1 MQAILSAF
9 FLLKKFLR
17 NNRYPKVGFNSSQ
30 KKVKMNKRI
39 FVEKKG
45 IFDVESPKIFNE
57 IKNIVPHIKDVKVY
71 NIYDVF
77 GVNETDFSKVIN
89 NTFVDPVTDILHEN
103 NPAENLHFATEFLP
117 GQYDQR
123 ADSAQQCITL
133 LTQNEDGKVRSG
145 KLIELFGVSDSDLNL
160 IKNHLINKVESQEK
174 NLSVLNIPAEE
185 IPTPVIVHEGFIDF
199 DSEKLKDF
207 HQNHGFSFDLDDL
220 AFIQH
225 YFKSE
230 NRNPTETEL
239 KVLDTYWS
247 DHCRHTT
254 FETELTD
261 IQFND
266 AFQSTLQ
273 TIFNDYLEKRKF
285 LGRELKPISLMDLA
299 TVCARYFH
307 KTGKLENLVVSDE
320 INACTIEIEAEF
332 DGKKEP
338 WYLLFKNET
347 HNHPTEIEPFGGAS
361 TCLGGAIRDP
371 LSGRAFVYQ
380 AMRLSGAAD
389 VLEPISETLAGKLP
403 QRTISKQA
411 ANGYSSYGNQ
421 IGLATTLVNE
431 IYHDGYKAKR
441 MEVGFVVGAVKK
453 DWVKREQP
461 ETGDLVI
468 LLGGATGR
476 DGVGGA
482 TGSSKEQ
489 DETSIHTLSTEVQ
502 KGNAVEERKIQRL
515 FRNPDVTTLIKK
527 SNDFGAGGVSVAIGE
542 IADSL
547 EINLDILPLKYEG
560 LNGTELA
567 ISESQERMA
576 VVIEAQ
582 DKEKF
587 IKYCENENIKA
598 VEVAKVTDS
607 GRMQM
612 FWLGNKIVDL
622 SREFLDTN
630 GCAKTQHAEV
640 SHLQPIENETINF
653 SEDNFLKIL
662 SSKNVASQKG
672 LTEMFDASVGGT
684 SVAMPF
690 GGKYQLTEME
700 GSVQTLPILDAKN
713 IETVSLASWGF
724 DAEISS
730 QNTLIGA
737 ANAVVESVAK
747 IVAMGGNYKN
757 IRLSFQEY
765 FEKLGTQP
773 EKWGKPLS
781 ALLGA
786 YDAQMNFELA
796 AIGGKDSMSGSFQ
809 DIHVPPT
816 LISFACAN
824 GEKKNIIS
832 PEFKKAG
839 NKLYF
844 FEHQPQ
850 ENGLPNYE
858 NLKEIFDFI
867 HENIKS
873 GKIVSVKTI
882 KDGGVAVA
890 LAKMSFGNQLG
901 AEINLNK
908 NLLLKKNIG
917 SLIIE
922 STQELENNLLQVIGE
937 VSNSNI
943 LKMSTFEF
951 KIKNLLEVWLG
962 TFEGLFPT
970 QEKSKLELEIDEKF
984 NSVHPRT
991 IHNNKHQIAQP
1002 KVFAPIFPG
1011 TNCEY
1016 ETQNA
1021 FKKEGAEVKSLPLIN
1036 LNNQLLNESLDAW
1049 ISEIEQ
1055 SQILVFSGG
1064 FSAGDEPDG
1073 SAKFIVNVLKNERM
1087 KAAVHQFLERDGM
1100 ILGICN
1106 GFQALIKSGLLPYGE
1121 IRDLDAD
1128 SPTLAHNAIGR
1139 HISQMVNVRVAND
1152 DSPWLKGMK
1161 DLTYTIPISHGEG
1174 RLMASEKV
1182 ILELYENGQIATQ
1195 YVDFD
1200 NKIAHGMPFNPN
1212 NSLFGIEGITSK
1224 SGKIFGRMG
1233 HPERFSEGLFKNIPT
1248 ANYHNI
1254 FKNGV
1259 EYFK

>member
-1 MQAILSAF
+1 MSE
-9 FLLKKFLR
+9 
-17 NNRYPKVGFNSSQ
+17 
-30 KKVKMNKRI
+30 KRI

-45 IFDVESPKIFNE
+45 IFDVESPKVYNE
-57 IKNIVPHIKDVKVY
+57 LKEIVPEIQNVKIY
-71 NIYDVF
+71 NIYDIF
-77 GVNETDFSKVIN
+77 GVDELDLSRIIF
-89 NTFVDPVTDILHEN
+89 NTFVDRVTDIVHSE
-103 NPAENLHFATEFLP
+103 NPAKKFYFATEFLP

-123 ADSAQQCITL
+123 ADSAEQCIAL
-133 LTQNEDGKVRSG
+133 LTGNENSKVRSG
-145 KLIELFGVSDSDLNL
+145 KLIELFGITENDLEK

-174 NLSVLNIPAEE
+174 DLTKLEIPAEA
-185 IPTPVIVHEGFIDF
+185 IPDKVIVHKGF
-199 DSEKLKDF
+199 KDF
-207 HQNHGFSFDLDDL
+207 GKTELEEFYKNNGFAFGLDDL
-220 AFIQH
+220 AFIQN

-230 NRNPTETEL
+230 ERDPTETEL

-261 IQFND
+261 IKFEGD
-266 AFQSTLQ
+266 FKHTLHA
-273 TIFNDYLEKRKF
+273 IFNDYLEKRKF
-285 LGRELKPISLMDLA
+285 LGRESKPISLMDLA
-299 TVCARYFH
+299 TVCSRYFH

-380 AMRLSGAAD
+380 AMRLSGAAN
-389 VLEPISETLAGKLP
+389 VLEPISKTFPGKLP
-403 QRTISKQA
+403 QRTITKQA

-453 DWVKREQP
+453 DWVRREKP
-461 ETGDLVI
+461 ANGDLVI

-515 FRNPDVTTLIKK
+515 FRNPEVTTLIKK

-576 VVIEAQ
+576 VVIEAK

-587 IKYCENENIKA
+587 ISFCENENIKA

-612 FWLGNKIVDL
+612 FWQGNKIVDL

-630 GCAKTQHAEV
+630 GCAKKQDATI
-640 SHLQPIENETINF
+640 SHLQTIENQDICFNE
-653 SEDNFLKIL
+653 ERFLKAL
-662 SSKNVASQKG
+662 SEKNVASKKG
-672 LTEMFDASVGGT
+672 LTEMFDASVGAT
-684 SVAMPF
+684 TVAMPF

-700 GSVQTLPILDAKN
+700 GSAQTLPVLNAEN

-724 DAEISS
+724 DADLSS
-730 QNTLIGA
+730 QNSMIGA

-765 FEKLGTQP
+765 FEKLGTNP
-773 EKWGKPLS
+773 EKWGKPLAS
-781 ALLGA
+781 LLGA

-796 AIGGKDSMSGSFQ
+796 AIGGKDSMSGTYQ
-809 DIHVPPT
+809 DLNVPPT

-824 GEKKNIIS
+824 GEKKNVVS

-839 NKLYF
+839 NRLYWYK
-844 FEHQPQ
+844 HVPQ
-850 ENGLPNYE
+850 KNGLPNYAE
-858 NLKEIFDFI
+858 LKSIFDFV

-882 KDGGVAVA
+882 KEGGAAVA
-890 LAKMSFGNQLG
+890 LAKMSFGNHLG
-901 AEINLNK
+901 AEISLEE
-908 NLLLKKNIG
+908 NLLLNKGIG
-917 SLIIE
+917 SLIVE
-922 STQELENNLLQVIGE
+922 TVENLDFELLQPIGEVKGSKQLKINSLVFDIQNLLQVW
-937 VSNSNI
+937 
-943 LKMSTFEF
+943 T
-951 KIKNLLEVWLG
+951 G
-962 TFEGLFPT
+962 TFEELFRT
-970 QEKSKLELEIDEKF
+970 KESDRIIVEIDEES
-984 NSVHPRT
+984 NSITPRK
-991 IHNNKHQIAQP
+991 IEIIKHGIAKP
-1002 KVFAPIFPG
+1002 KVFAPVFPG

-1021 FKKEGAEVKSLPLIN
+1021 FRKEGADVSSLPLIN
-1036 LNNQLLNESLDAW
+1036 LNHQLLNESLDAW
-1049 ISEIEQ
+1049 ISEINR

-1073 SAKFIVNVLKNERM
+1073 SAKFIVNVLKNEKM
-1087 KAAVHQFLERDGM
+1087 KDAVHRFLERDGL

-1106 GFQALIKSGLLPYGE
+1106 GFQALVKSGLLPYGE
-1121 IRDLDAD
+1121 IRDSNEN

-1139 HISQMVNVRVAND
+1139 HISQMVDVKVVND
-1152 DSPWLKGMK
+1152 DSPWLNGTK
-1161 DLTYTIPISHGEG
+1161 DRVFTIPISHGEG
-1174 RLMASEKV
+1174 RFMASEEV
-1182 ILELYENGQIATQ
+1182 IRELYENGQIATQ
-1195 YVDFD
+1195 YIDFEG
-1200 NKIAHGMPFNPN
+1200 KVAHGMPFNPN

-1224 SGKIFGRMG
+1224 SGKIYGRMG
-1233 HPERFSEGLFKNIPT
+1233 HTERFAAGLLKNIPN

-1259 EYFK
+1259 EYFR

>member
-1 MQAILSAF
+1 
-9 FLLKKFLR
+9 
-17 NNRYPKVGFNSSQ
+17 
-30 KKVKMNKRI
+30 MNKRI

-45 IFDVESPKIFNE
+45 IFDVESPKIFSE
-57 IKNIVPHIKDVKVY
+57 IKTIVPQIKDVKIY
-71 NIYDVF
+71 NIYDIF
-77 GVNETDFSKVIN
+77 GVEENDFSKIIN
-89 NTFVDPVTDILHEN
+89 NTFVDPVTDILHEQ
-103 NPAENLHFATEFLP
+103 NPAKNMYFATEFLA

-133 LTQNEDGKVRSG
+133 LTQNENGKVRSG
-145 KLIELFGVSDSDLNL
+145 KLIELFGVNESDLKL

-174 NLSVLNIPAEE
+174 NLEILEIPAEDAPDE
-185 IPTPVIVHEGFIDF
+185 IVIHEGFNAF
-199 DSEKLKDF
+199 NSEELEEF
-207 HQNHGFSFDLDDL
+207 YNNHGFALDLDDL
-220 AFIQH
+220 AFIQN

-266 AFQSTLQ
+266 SFKSTLQ
-273 TIFNDYLEKRKF
+273 TIFNDYIEKRKF

-380 AMRLSGAAD
+380 AMRLSGAAN
-389 VLEPISETLAGKLP
+389 VLEPISETLPGKLP
-403 QRTISKQA
+403 QRTITKQA

-461 ETGDLVI
+461 KSGDLVI

-482 TGSSKEQ
+482 SGSSKVQ

-515 FRNPDVTTLIKK
+515 FRNPQVTTLIKK

-560 LNGTELA
+560 LNGTELG

-576 VVIEAQ
+576 VVIEAK
-582 DKEKF
+582 DKGKF
-587 IKYCENENIKA
+587 INFCEKENIKA

-612 FWLGNKIVDL
+612 FWQGNKIVDL

-630 GCAKTQHAEV
+630 GCAKTQHASV
-640 SHLQPIENETINF
+640 SNLQPIDNRNLNFNEENF
-653 SEDNFLKIL
+653 YKIL

-672 LTEMFDASVGGT
+672 LAEMFDASVGGT
-684 SVAMPF
+684 SVTMPF

-700 GSVQTLPILDAKN
+700 GSAQTLPILNATN

-724 DAEISS
+724 DADISS
-730 QNTLIGA
+730 QNSLIGA
-737 ANAVVESVAK
+737 TSAVVESVAK

-765 FEKLGTQP
+765 FEKLGNQP
-773 EKWGKPLS
+773 EKWGKPLAS
-781 ALLGA
+781 LLGA
-786 YDAQMNFELA
+786 YNAQMNFELA
-796 AIGGKDSMSGSFQ
+796 AIGGKDSMSGTFQ

-844 FEHQPQ
+844 FEHIPQ
-850 ENGLPNYE
+850 ENGLPNYDH
-858 NLKEIFDFI
+858 LKEIFDFI
-867 HENIKS
+867 HQNIQSK
-873 GKIVSVKTI
+873 KIVSAKTI

-901 AEINLNK
+901 AEISIDE
-908 NLLLKKNIG
+908 NLLLDKNIG

-922 STQELENNLLQVIGE
+922 STADLENDLLQVIGE
-937 VSNSNI
+937 VLNSNI
-943 LKMSTFEF
+943 LKMSGFEF
-951 KIKNLLEVWLG
+951 NIEKLLKVWSG
-962 TFEGLFPT
+962 TFEELFPT
-970 QEKSKLELEIDEKF
+970 QEKEKSVVEIDSKF
-984 NSVHPRT
+984 NS
-991 IHNNKHQIAQP
+991 IQSKSIQILKHGLGNP
-1002 KVFAPIFPG
+1002 TVFAPIFPG
-1011 TNCEY
+1011 TNCEF
-1016 ETQNA
+1016 ETQHA
-1021 FKKEGAEVKSLPLIN
+1021 FKKEGANVKSLPLIN
-1036 LNNQLLNESLDAW
+1036 LNNRLLNESLDAW
-1049 ISEIEQ
+1049 ISEIKQ

-1073 SAKFIVNVLKNERM
+1073 SAKFIVNVLKNEKM
-1087 KAAVHQFLERDGM
+1087 KEAVHQFLERDGM

-1106 GFQALIKSGLLPYGE
+1106 GFQALVKSGLLPYGE

-1139 HISQMVNVRVAND
+1139 HISQMVDVKVINA

-1161 DLTYTIPISHGEG
+1161 DQTYTIPISHGEG
-1174 RLMASEKV
+1174 RFMASEKV
-1182 ILELYENGQIATQ
+1182 IQDLYEKGQIATQ
-1195 YVDFD
+1195 YIDFEG
-1200 NKIAHGMPFNPN
+1200 KIAHGMPFNPN

-1254 FKNGV
+1254 FRNGV

>member
-1 MQAILSAF
+1 M
-9 FLLKKFLR
+9 
-17 NNRYPKVGFNSSQ
+17 NR
-30 KKVKMNKRI
+30 RI

-45 IFDVESPKIFNE
+45 IFDVESPKILNE
-57 IKNIVPHIKDVKVY
+57 IKTILPGVQSVKVY
-71 NIYDVF
+71 NVYDIF
-77 GVNETDFSKVIN
+77 GLAETDFEKVVN
-89 NTFVDPVTDILHEN
+89 NTFVDPVVDILHKE
-103 NPAENLHFATEFLP
+103 NPAKTLHFATEFLP

-123 ADSAQQCITL
+123 ADSAQQCIAL
-133 LTQNEDGKVRSG
+133 LTGNEKATVRSG
-145 KLIELFGVSDSDLNL
+145 KLIELIGITDADLPK
-160 IKNHLINKVESQEK
+160 IKDLLINKVESQEK
-174 NLSVLNIPAEE
+174 NLSVLEIPAEE
-185 IPTPVIVHEGFIDF
+185 TPDKIKVFEDFNSFTPSQLQDFYNNYGFAF
-199 DSEKLKDF
+199 
-207 HQNHGFSFDLDDL
+207 GLDDL
-220 AFIQH
+220 QFIQD

-261 IQFND
+261 IQFEGK
-266 AFQSTLQ
+266 FKETLER
-273 TIFNDYLEKRKF
+273 IFKDYLDKRKF
-285 LGRELKPISLMDLA
+285 LGREAKPISLMDLA

-307 KTGKLENLVVSDE
+307 KTGKLDNLVVSDE

-371 LSGRAFVYQ
+371 LSGRAFVFQ
-380 AMRLSGAAD
+380 AMRLTGAAD
-389 VLEPISETLAGKLP
+389 VLEPVSKTLPGKLP
-403 QRTISKQA
+403 QRTITKQA

-421 IGLATTLVNE
+421 IGLATTHVSE
-431 IYHDGYKAKR
+431 IYDEGYKAKR
-441 MEVGFVVGAVKK
+441 MEVGFVAGAVPK
-453 DWVKREQP
+453 DWVRREKP
-461 ETGDLVI
+461 VKGDLVI
-468 LLGGATGR
+468 ILGGATGR

-515 FRNPDVTTLIKK
+515 FRNPEVTKLIKK

-582 DKEKF
+582 EKEKF
-587 IKYCENENIKA
+587 IKFCEAENIKA
-598 VEVAKVTDS
+598 VEIAKVTDS

-612 FWLGNKIVDL
+612 FWNGQKIVDL
-622 SREFLDTN
+622 SREFLDTS
-630 GCAKTQHAEV
+630 GCSKKQDAKIT
-640 SHLQPIENETINF
+640 HLQEVKSGSITFN
-653 SEDNFLKIL
+653 EDNFLSIL
-662 SSKNVASQKG
+662 AEKNVASQKG
-672 LTEMFDASVGGT
+672 LVEMFDSTVGAT
-684 SVAMPF
+684 TVALPF
-690 GGKYQLTEME
+690 GGKYQLTETE
-700 GSVQTLPILDAKN
+700 GSVQTLPVQHAEH

-724 DAEISS
+724 DAEISK
-730 QNTLIGA
+730 QNSLAGA
-737 ANAVVESVAK
+737 SLAVVESVAK
-747 IVAMGGNYKN
+747 IVAMGGDYRN

-765 FEKLGTQP
+765 FEKLGQNP
-773 EKWGKPLS
+773 EKWGKPLAS
-781 ALLGA
+781 LLGA
-786 YDAQMNFELA
+786 YDAQMNLGLA
-796 AIGGKDSMSGSFQ
+796 AIGGKDSMSGTYQ

-839 NKLYF
+839 NFIYHF
-844 FEHQPQ
+844 HHQFQ
-850 ENGLPNYE
+850 ENGLPDYD
-858 NLKEIFDFI
+858 NLKEIFDYIF
-867 HENIKS
+867 ENIQQK
-873 GKIVSVKTI
+873 KIVSVKTV

-890 LAKMSFGNQLG
+890 VAKMCFGNQLG
-901 AEINLNK
+901 AEINTEEK
-908 NLLLKKNIG
+908 YLLEKNIG
-917 SLIIE
+917 GLVIE
-922 STQELENNLLQVIGE
+922 STEKLDHYLLQLIGE
-937 VSNSNI
+937 VKNSEYLKISNLNI
-943 LKMSTFEF
+943 
-951 KIKNLLEVWLG
+951 KIKKLLEVNFG
-962 TFEGLFPT
+962 TFENLFPT
-970 QEKSKLELEIDEKF
+970 VEKDKLIINFEAELNGVEKKSIHIVSHKIG
-984 NSVHPRT
+984 NPR
-991 IHNNKHQIAQP
+991 
-1002 KVFAPIFPG
+1002 VFAPIFPG

-1021 FKKEGAEVKSLPLIN
+1021 FRKEGALVESLPLVN
-1036 LNNQLLNESLDAW
+1036 LNHQLLEESIEAW
-1049 ISEIEQ
+1049 VEKIKQ

-1073 SAKFIVNVLKNERM
+1073 SAKFIVNVLKNQKM
-1087 KAAVHQFLERDGM
+1087 KDAVHELLSRDGM

-1106 GFQALIKSGLLPYGE
+1106 GFQALVKSGLLPYGE

-1139 HISQMVNVRVAND
+1139 HISQMVDVKVLND

-1161 DLTYTIPISHGEG
+1161 DQVYTIPISHGEG
-1174 RLMASEKV
+1174 RFMASEEVLKA
-1182 ILELYENGQIATQ
+1182 LYKKGQIATQ
-1195 YVDFD
+1195 YRDAEGNV
-1200 NKIAHGMPFNPN
+1200 AHGMPFNPN
-1212 NSLFGIEGITSK
+1212 NSLFGIEGITSE

-1233 HPERFSEGLFKNIPT
+1233 HPERFTEGLFKNIPT

>member
-1 MQAILSAF
+1 M
-9 FLLKKFLR
+9 
-17 NNRYPKVGFNSSQ
+17 SQ
-30 KKVKMNKRI
+30 KKRI
-39 FVEKKG
+39 FVEKRG
-45 IFDVESPKIFNE
+45 LFDVESPKVLAE
-57 IKNIVPHIKDVKVY
+57 IKNIVPHIQSVKVY

-77 GVNETDFSKVIN
+77 GLSEEDFNKVVGK
-89 NTFVDPVTDILHEN
+89 TFVDPVVDILHTE
-103 NPAENLHFATEFLP
+103 NPAKEMHFATEFLP

-123 ADSAQQCITL
+123 ADSAEQCIAL
-133 LTQNEDGKVRSG
+133 LTDAEDAKVRSG
-145 KLIELFGVSDSDLNL
+145 KLIEVFGAAADDLAK
-160 IKNHLINKVESQEK
+160 IKEHLINKVESREK
-174 NLSVLNIPAEE
+174 DLSTLEIPAQNLPEPV
-185 IPTPVIVHEGFIDF
+185 PTYEGFIDYNA
-199 DSEKLKDF
+199 EELKAF
-207 HQNHGFSFDLDDL
+207 YNKHGFAFGLDDL
-220 AFIQH
+220 EFIQN

-230 NRNPTETEL
+230 KRNPTETEL

-261 IQFND
+261 IQFEGQ
-266 AFQSTLQ
+266 FKETLEN
-273 TIFNDYLEKRKF
+273 IFNDYLEKRKF
-285 LGRELKPISLMDLA
+285 LGREAKPISLMDLA
-299 TVCARYFH
+299 TVCGRYFH

-380 AMRLSGAAD
+380 AMRLTGAAD
-389 VLEPISETLAGKLP
+389 VLEPISNTLPGKLP
-403 QRTISKQA
+403 QRTITKQA

-421 IGLATTLVNE
+421 IGLATTMVNE

-441 MEVGFVVGAVKK
+441 MEVGFVVGAVPKT
-453 DWVKREQP
+453 WVKREKP
-461 ETGDLVI
+461 ETGDVVI

-515 FRNPDVTTLIKK
+515 FRNPEVTTLIKK

-547 EINLDILPLKYEG
+547 EINLDILPLKYDG

-576 VVIEAQ
+576 VVIEAK

-587 IKYCENENIKA
+587 INYCQKENIKA

-612 FWLGNKIVDL
+612 FWQGNKIVDL
-622 SREFLDTN
+622 SREFLNSN
-630 GCAKTQHAEV
+630 GCAKSQNVVV
-640 SHLQPIENETINF
+640 SHLQHIEESKIEFNKENF
-653 SEDNFLKIL
+653 IKIL
-662 SSKNVASQKG
+662 SDKNNASQKG
-672 LTEMFDASVGGT
+672 MLEMFDSTVGGT
-684 SVAMPF
+684 TVAMPL

-700 GSVQTLPILDAKN
+700 GSVQTLPVLGAHDV
-713 IETVSLASWGF
+713 ETVSLASWGF

-730 QNTLIGA
+730 QNSMIGA

-747 IVAMGGNYKN
+747 IVAMGGDYKK

-765 FEKLGTQP
+765 FEKLGQNP
-773 EKWGKPLS
+773 DKWGKPLAS
-781 ALLGA
+781 LLGG
-786 YDAQMNFELA
+786 YNAQMNFGLA
-796 AIGGKDSMSGSFQ
+796 AIGGKDSMSGTFQ
-809 DIHVPPT
+809 DINVPPT

-824 GEKKNIIS
+824 GVKRDVIS
-832 PEFKKAG
+832 PEFKMAG
-839 NKLYF
+839 NHLYHF
-844 FEHQPQ
+844 QHVAQD
-850 ENGLPNYE
+850 NGLPNYDA
-858 NLKEIFDFI
+858 LKDIYEFI
-867 HENIKS
+867 LEGVQK
-873 GKIVSVKTI
+873 KTIVSVKTI

-890 LAKMSFGNQLG
+890 LAKMSLGNRLG
-901 AEINLNK
+901 ADVTVDTASVLA
-908 NLLLKKNIG
+908 KNIG
-917 SLIIE
+917 GLVIESVSELHHNNLTKIGEITASHALIINGVE
-922 STQELENNLLQVIGE
+922 VSLDELE
-937 VSNSNI
+937 
-943 LKMSTFEF
+943 KAYTTTFE
-951 KIKNLLEVWLG
+951 N
-962 TFEGLFPT
+962 LFPT
-970 QEKSKLELEIDEKF
+970 KEADRIIVNLDESL
-984 NSVHPRT
+984 NSVNPRN
-991 IHNNKHQIAQP
+991 IIIKKHGIAQP

-1021 FKKEGAEVKSLPLIN
+1021 FRKEGALVSSLPLIN
-1036 LNNQLLNESLDAW
+1036 LNHQLLEESIDAW
-1049 ISEIEQ
+1049 VKEIEQ

-1073 SAKFIVNVLKNERM
+1073 SAKFIVNVLKNEKM
-1087 KAAVHQFLERDGM
+1087 KEAVHKLLERDGM

-1106 GFQALIKSGLLPYGE
+1106 GFQALVKSGLLPYGE
-1121 IRDLDAD
+1121 IKDLDAN

-1139 HISQMVNVRVAND
+1139 HISQMVNVKVVNE

-1161 DLTYTIPISHGEG
+1161 GMTYTIPISHGEG
-1174 RLMASEKV
+1174 RFVASEEV
-1182 ILELYENGQIATQ
+1182 LAGLYKNGQIATQ
-1195 YVDFD
+1195 YVDLEGSV
-1200 NKIAHGMPFNPN
+1200 AHGMPFNPN
-1212 NSLFGIEGITSK
+1212 NSLFGIEGITSLD
-1224 SGKIFGRMG
+1224 GKIYGRMG
-1233 HPERFSEGLFKNIPT
+1233 HPERFAEGLMKNIPH

>member
-1 MQAILSAF
+1 MSN
-9 FLLKKFLR
+9 K
-17 NNRYPKVGFNSSQ
+17 
-30 KKVKMNKRI
+30 KRI

-45 IFDVESPKIFNE
+45 IFDVESPQVFNE
-57 IKNIVPHIKDVKVY
+57 IKNIVPTIKDVKVY

-77 GVNETDFSKVIN
+77 GVNDHEFSKVIN
-89 NTFVDPVTDILHEN
+89 STFVDPVTDILHEE
-103 NPAENLHFATEFLP
+103 NPAKSNHFATEFLP

-123 ADSAQQCITL
+123 ADSAQQCIAL
-133 LTQNEDGKVRSG
+133 LTENENGKVRSG
-145 KLIELFGVSDSDLNL
+145 KLIELFGVSEAEIET
-160 IKNHLINKVESQEK
+160 IKNHLINKVESQVK
-174 NLSVLNIPAEE
+174 NLSKLEIPAEE
-185 IPTPVIVHEGFIDF
+185 TPDPVIVHEGFNDF
-199 DSEKLKDF
+199 STEELKAFYDD
-207 HQNHGFSFDLDDL
+207 HGFALDIDDL
-220 AFIQH
+220 GFIQS

-266 AFQSTLQ
+266 AFKSTLE

-285 LGRELKPISLMDLA
+285 LDREAKPVSLMDLA

-307 KTGKLENLVVSDE
+307 KIGKLENLVVSDE

-380 AMRLSGAAD
+380 AMRLSGAAN

-403 QRTISKQA
+403 QRTITKQA

-421 IGLATTLVNE
+421 IGLATTSVNE

-461 ETGDLVI
+461 QNGDLVI

-482 TGSSKEQ
+482 SGSSKVQ

-515 FRNPDVTTLIKK
+515 FRNPEVTTLIKK

-576 VVIEAQ
+576 VVIEAK
-582 DKEKF
+582 DKEQF
-587 IKYCENENIKA
+587 IRFCEKENIKA

-612 FWLGNKIVDL
+612 FWQGNKIVDL

-630 GCAKTQHAEV
+630 GCAKKQHAEV
-640 SHLQPIENETINF
+640 SHLQTVDNQVLNFNEENL
-653 SEDNFLKIL
+653 LKIL

-672 LTEMFDASVGGT
+672 LVEMFDASVGGT

-690 GGKYQLTEME
+690 GGKHQLTEME
-700 GSVQTLPILDAKN
+700 GSVQTLPILNAEN

-730 QNTLIGA
+730 QNSLIGA

-765 FEKLGTQP
+765 FEKLGNNP
-773 EKWGKPLS
+773 KKWGKPLAS
-781 ALLGA
+781 LLGA

-839 NKLYF
+839 NKLYLF
-844 FEHQPQ
+844 NHISQ
-850 ENGLPNYE
+850 ENGMPNYGD
-858 NLKEIFDFI
+858 LKQIFDFI
-867 HENIKS
+867 FENIKAK
-873 GKIVSVKTI
+873 KIVSVKTI
-882 KDGGVAVA
+882 KEGGVAVA
-890 LAKMSFGNQLG
+890 LSKMSFGNHLG
-901 AEINLNK
+901 AEVELAED
-908 NLLLKKNIG
+908 LLLTKNIG

-922 STQELENNLLQVIGE
+922 SSAVLENDLLQVIGE

-943 LKMSTFEF
+943 LKINTFEF
-951 KIKNLLEVWLG
+951 NIGKLLEAWKG
-962 TFEGLFPT
+962 TFEELFPT
-970 QEKSKLELEIDEKF
+970 AEEKKMVVEIDSKL
-984 NSVHPRT
+984 NSIQPRS
-991 IHNNKHQIAQP
+991 IQILKHNLAKP

-1021 FKKEGAEVKSLPLIN
+1021 FRKEGAEVSGLPLIN
-1036 LNNQLLNESLDAW
+1036 LNHQLLNESLDAW
-1049 ISEIEQ
+1049 ISEINQ
-1055 SQILVFSGG
+1055 SQILVLSGG

-1073 SAKFIVNVLKNERM
+1073 SAKFIVNVLKNEKM
-1087 KAAVHQFLERDGM
+1087 KNAVHQLLERDGM
-1100 ILGICN
+1100 VLGICN
-1106 GFQALIKSGLLPYGE
+1106 GFQALVKSGLLPYGE

-1139 HISQMVNVRVAND
+1139 HISQMVDVKVIND

-1161 DLTYTIPISHGEG
+1161 DQVFTIPISHGEG
-1174 RLMASEKV
+1174 RFVASEKV
-1182 ILELYENGQIATQ
+1182 LQELYENGQIATQ
-1195 YVDFD
+1195 YIDHD
-1200 NKIAHGMPFNPN
+1200 GKIAHGMPFNPN
-1212 NSLFGIEGITSK
+1212 NSLFGIEGLTSK
-1224 SGKIFGRMG
+1224 SGKIYGRMG
-1233 HPERFSEGLFKNIPT
+1233 HPERFSEGLLKNIPT

>member
-1 MQAILSAF
+1 MSN
-9 FLLKKFLR
+9 K
-17 NNRYPKVGFNSSQ
+17 
-30 KKVKMNKRI
+30 KRI

-45 IFDVESPKIFNE
+45 IFDVESPQVFNE
-57 IKNIVPHIKDVKVY
+57 IKNIVPTIKDVKVY

-77 GVNETDFSKVIN
+77 GVNDHEFSKVIN
-89 NTFVDPVTDILHEN
+89 STFVDPVTDILHEE
-103 NPAENLHFATEFLP
+103 NPAKSNHFATEFLP

-123 ADSAQQCITL
+123 ADSAQQCIAL
-133 LTQNEDGKVRSG
+133 LTENENGKVRSG
-145 KLIELFGVSDSDLNL
+145 KLIELFGVSEAEIET
-160 IKNHLINKVESQEK
+160 IKNHLINKVESQVK
-174 NLSVLNIPAEE
+174 NLSKLEIPAEE
-185 IPTPVIVHEGFIDF
+185 TPDPVIVHEGFNDF
-199 DSEKLKDF
+199 SAEELKAFYDD
-207 HQNHGFSFDLDDL
+207 HGFALDIDDL
-220 AFIQH
+220 GFIQS

-261 IQFND
+261 IKFND
-266 AFQSTLQ
+266 AFKSTLE

-285 LGRELKPISLMDLA
+285 LDREAKPVSLMDLA

-380 AMRLSGAAD
+380 AMRLSGAAN

-403 QRTISKQA
+403 QRTITKQA

-421 IGLATTLVNE
+421 IGLATTSVNE

-461 ETGDLVI
+461 QNGDLVI

-482 TGSSKEQ
+482 SGSSKVQ

-515 FRNPDVTTLIKK
+515 FRNPEVTTLIKK

-576 VVIEAQ
+576 VVIEAK
-582 DKEKF
+582 DKEQF
-587 IKYCENENIKA
+587 IRFCEKENIKA

-612 FWLGNKIVDL
+612 FWQGNKIVDL

-630 GCAKTQHAEV
+630 GCAKKQHAEV
-640 SHLQPIENETINF
+640 SHLQTVDNQVLKFNEENL
-653 SEDNFLKIL
+653 LKIL

-672 LTEMFDASVGGT
+672 LVEMFDASVGGT

-690 GGKYQLTEME
+690 GGKHQLTEME
-700 GSVQTLPILDAKN
+700 GSVQTLPVLNAEN

-730 QNTLIGA
+730 QNSLIGA

-765 FEKLGTQP
+765 FEKLGNNP
-773 EKWGKPLS
+773 KKWGKPLAS
-781 ALLGA
+781 LLGA

-839 NKLYF
+839 NKLYLF
-844 FEHQPQ
+844 NHISQ
-850 ENGLPNYE
+850 ENGMPNYGD
-858 NLKEIFDFI
+858 LKQIFDFI
-867 HENIKS
+867 FENIKAK
-873 GKIVSVKTI
+873 KIVSVKTI
-882 KDGGVAVA
+882 KEGGVAVA
-890 LAKMSFGNQLG
+890 LSKMSFGNHLG
-901 AEINLNK
+901 AEIELAED
-908 NLLLKKNIG
+908 LLLTKNIG

-922 STQELENNLLQVIGE
+922 SSAVLENDLLQVIGE
-937 VSNSNI
+937 VSNSNN
-943 LKMSTFEF
+943 LKINTFEF
-951 KIKNLLEVWLG
+951 DIEKLLEAWKR
-962 TFEGLFPT
+962 TFEELFPT
-970 QEKSKLELEIDEKF
+970 AEEKKMVVEIDSKL
-984 NSVHPRT
+984 NSIQPRS
-991 IHNNKHQIAQP
+991 IQILKHNLAKP

-1021 FKKEGAEVKSLPLIN
+1021 FRKEGAEVSGLPLIN
-1036 LNNQLLNESLDAW
+1036 LNHQLLNESLDAW
-1049 ISEIEQ
+1049 ISEINQ
-1055 SQILVFSGG
+1055 SQILVLSGG

-1073 SAKFIVNVLKNERM
+1073 SAKFIVNVLKNEKM
-1087 KAAVHQFLERDGM
+1087 KNAVHQLLERDGM
-1100 ILGICN
+1100 VLGICN
-1106 GFQALIKSGLLPYGE
+1106 GFQALVKSGLLPYGE

-1139 HISQMVNVRVAND
+1139 HISQMVDVKVIND

-1161 DLTYTIPISHGEG
+1161 DQVFTIPISHGEG
-1174 RLMASEKV
+1174 RFVASEKV
-1182 ILELYENGQIATQ
+1182 LQELYENGQIATQ
-1195 YVDFD
+1195 YIDHD
-1200 NKIAHGMPFNPN
+1200 GNIAHGMPFNPN
-1212 NSLFGIEGITSK
+1212 NSLFGIEGLTSK
-1224 SGKIFGRMG
+1224 SGKIYGRMG
-1233 HPERFSEGLFKNIPT
+1233 HPERYSEGLLKNIPT

>member
-1 MQAILSAF
+1 MSN
-9 FLLKKFLR
+9 K
-17 NNRYPKVGFNSSQ
+17 
-30 KKVKMNKRI
+30 KRI

-45 IFDVESPKIFNE
+45 IFDVESPQVFNE
-57 IKNIVPHIKDVKVY
+57 IKNIVPTIKDVKVY

-77 GVNETDFSKVIN
+77 GVNDHEFSKVIN
-89 NTFVDPVTDILHEN
+89 STFVDPVTDILHEE
-103 NPAENLHFATEFLP
+103 NPAKSNHFATEFLP

-123 ADSAQQCITL
+123 ADSAQQCIAL
-133 LTQNEDGKVRSG
+133 LTENENGKVRSG
-145 KLIELFGVSDSDLNL
+145 KLIELFGVSEAEIET
-160 IKNHLINKVESQEK
+160 IKNHLINKVESQVK
-174 NLSVLNIPAEE
+174 NLSKLEIPAEE
-185 IPTPVIVHEGFIDF
+185 TPDPVIVHEGFNDF
-199 DSEKLKDF
+199 SAEELKAFYDD
-207 HQNHGFSFDLDDL
+207 HGFALDIDDL
-220 AFIQH
+220 GFIQS

-266 AFQSTLQ
+266 AFKSTLE

-285 LGRELKPISLMDLA
+285 LDREAKPVSLMDLA

-307 KTGKLENLVVSDE
+307 KIGKLENLVVSDE

-380 AMRLSGAAD
+380 AMRLSGAAN

-403 QRTISKQA
+403 QRTITKQA

-421 IGLATTLVNE
+421 IGLATTSVNE

-461 ETGDLVI
+461 QNGDLVI

-482 TGSSKEQ
+482 SGSSKVQ

-515 FRNPDVTTLIKK
+515 FRNPEVTTLIKK

-576 VVIEAQ
+576 VVIEAK
-582 DKEKF
+582 DKEQF
-587 IKYCENENIKA
+587 IRFCEKENIKA

-612 FWLGNKIVDL
+612 FWQGNKIVDL

-630 GCAKTQHAEV
+630 GCAKKQHAEV
-640 SHLQPIENETINF
+640 SHLQTIDNQVLKFNEENL
-653 SEDNFLKIL
+653 LKIL

-672 LTEMFDASVGGT
+672 LVEMFDASVGGT

-690 GGKYQLTEME
+690 GGRHQLTEME
-700 GSVQTLPILDAKN
+700 GSVQTLPILNAEN

-730 QNTLIGA
+730 QNSLIGA

-765 FEKLGTQP
+765 FEKLGNNP
-773 EKWGKPLS
+773 KKWGKPLAS
-781 ALLGA
+781 LLGA

-839 NKLYF
+839 NKLYLF
-844 FEHQPQ
+844 NHISQ
-850 ENGLPNYE
+850 ENGMPNYGD
-858 NLKEIFDFI
+858 LKQIFDFI
-867 HENIKS
+867 FENIKAK
-873 GKIVSVKTI
+873 KIVSVKTI
-882 KDGGVAVA
+882 KEGGVAVA
-890 LAKMSFGNQLG
+890 LSKMSFGNHLG
-901 AEINLNK
+901 AEVELAED
-908 NLLLKKNIG
+908 LLLTKNIG

-922 STQELENNLLQVIGE
+922 SSAVLENDLLQVIGE
-937 VSNSNI
+937 ISNSSN
-943 LKMSTFEF
+943 LKINTFEF
-951 KIKNLLEVWLG
+951 NIGKLLEVWKG
-962 TFEGLFPT
+962 TFEELFPT
-970 QEKSKLELEIDEKF
+970 AEEKKMVVEIDSKL
-984 NSVHPRT
+984 NSIQPRS
-991 IHNNKHQIAQP
+991 IQILKHNLAKP

-1021 FKKEGAEVKSLPLIN
+1021 FRKEGAEVSGLPLIN
-1036 LNNQLLNESLDAW
+1036 LNHQLLNESLDAW
-1049 ISEIEQ
+1049 ISEINQ
-1055 SQILVFSGG
+1055 SQILVLSGG

-1073 SAKFIVNVLKNERM
+1073 SAKFIVNVLKNEKM
-1087 KAAVHQFLERDGM
+1087 KNAVHQLLERDGM
-1100 ILGICN
+1100 VLGICN
-1106 GFQALIKSGLLPYGE
+1106 GFQALVKSGLLPYGE

-1139 HISQMVNVRVAND
+1139 HISQMVDVKVIND

-1161 DLTYTIPISHGEG
+1161 DQVFTIPISHGEG
-1174 RLMASEKV
+1174 RFVASEKV
-1182 ILELYENGQIATQ
+1182 LQELYENGQIATQ
-1195 YVDFD
+1195 YIDHD
-1200 NKIAHGMPFNPN
+1200 GKIAHGMPFNPN
-1212 NSLFGIEGITSK
+1212 NSLFGIEGLTSK
-1224 SGKIFGRMG
+1224 SGKIYGRMG
-1233 HPERFSEGLFKNIPT
+1233 HPERFSEGLLKNIPT

>member
-1 MQAILSAF
+1 MSN
-9 FLLKKFLR
+9 K
-17 NNRYPKVGFNSSQ
+17 
-30 KKVKMNKRI
+30 KRI

-45 IFDVESPKIFNE
+45 IFDVESPQVFNE
-57 IKNIVPHIKDVKVY
+57 IKNIVPTIKDVKVY

-77 GVNETDFSKVIN
+77 GVNDHEFSKVIN
-89 NTFVDPVTDILHEN
+89 STFVDPVTDILHEE
-103 NPAENLHFATEFLP
+103 NPAKSNHFATEFLP

-123 ADSAQQCITL
+123 ADSAQQCIAL
-133 LTQNEDGKVRSG
+133 LTENENGKVRSG
-145 KLIELFGVSDSDLNL
+145 KLIELFGVSEAEIET
-160 IKNHLINKVESQEK
+160 IKNHLINKVESQVK
-174 NLSVLNIPAEE
+174 NLSKLEIPAEE
-185 IPTPVIVHEGFIDF
+185 TPDPVIVHEGFNDF
-199 DSEKLKDF
+199 STEELKAFYD
-207 HQNHGFSFDLDDL
+207 NHGFALDIDDL
-220 AFIQH
+220 GFIQS

-266 AFQSTLQ
+266 AFKSTLE

-285 LGRELKPISLMDLA
+285 LDREAKPVSLMDLA

-380 AMRLSGAAD
+380 AMRLSGAAN

-403 QRTISKQA
+403 QRTITKQA

-421 IGLATTLVNE
+421 IGLATTSVNE

-461 ETGDLVI
+461 QNGDLVI

-482 TGSSKEQ
+482 SGSSKVQ

-515 FRNPDVTTLIKK
+515 FRNPQVTTLIKK

-576 VVIEAQ
+576 VVIEAK
-582 DKEKF
+582 DKGKF
-587 IKYCENENIKA
+587 INFCEKENIKA

-612 FWLGNKIVDL
+612 FWQGNKIVDL

-630 GCAKTQHAEV
+630 GCAKTQHASV
-640 SHLQPIENETINF
+640 SHLQPIDNRNLNFNEENF
-653 SEDNFLKIL
+653 YKIL

-672 LTEMFDASVGGT
+672 LAEMFDASVGGT
-684 SVAMPF
+684 SVTMPF

-700 GSVQTLPILDAKN
+700 GSAQTLPILNATN

-724 DAEISS
+724 DADISS
-730 QNTLIGA
+730 QNSLIGA
-737 ANAVVESVAK
+737 TSAVVESVAK

-765 FEKLGTQP
+765 FEKLGNQP
-773 EKWGKPLS
+773 EKWGKPLAS
-781 ALLGA
+781 LLGA
-786 YDAQMNFELA
+786 YNAQMNFELA
-796 AIGGKDSMSGSFQ
+796 AIGGKDSMSGTFH

-844 FEHQPQ
+844 FEHIPQ
-850 ENGLPNYE
+850 ENGLPNYDH
-858 NLKEIFDFI
+858 LKEIFDFI
-867 HENIKS
+867 HQNIQSK
-873 GKIVSVKTI
+873 KIVSAKTI

-901 AEINLNK
+901 AEISIDE
-908 NLLLKKNIG
+908 NLLLDKNIG

-922 STQELENNLLQVIGE
+922 STADLENDLLQVIGE

-943 LKMSTFEF
+943 LKMSNFEF
-951 KIKNLLEVWLG
+951 SIEKLLKVWSG
-962 TFEGLFPT
+962 TFEELFPT
-970 QEKSKLELEIDEKF
+970 QEKEKSVVEIDSKF
-984 NSVHPRT
+984 NS
-991 IHNNKHQIAQP
+991 IQSKSIQILKHGLGNP
-1002 KVFAPIFPG
+1002 TVFAPIFPG
-1011 TNCEY
+1011 TNCEF
-1016 ETQNA
+1016 ETQHA
-1021 FKKEGAEVKSLPLIN
+1021 FKKEGANVKSLPLIN
-1036 LNNQLLNESLDAW
+1036 LNNRLLNESLDAW
-1049 ISEIEQ
+1049 ISEIKQ

-1073 SAKFIVNVLKNERM
+1073 SAKFIVNVLKNEKM
-1087 KAAVHQFLERDGM
+1087 KEAVHQFLERDGM

-1106 GFQALIKSGLLPYGE
+1106 GFQALVKSGLLPYGE

-1139 HISQMVNVRVAND
+1139 HISQMVDVKVINA

-1161 DLTYTIPISHGEG
+1161 DQTYTIPISHGEG
-1174 RLMASEKV
+1174 RFMASEKV
-1182 ILELYENGQIATQ
+1182 IQDLYEKGQIATQ
-1195 YVDFD
+1195 YIDFEG
-1200 NKIAHGMPFNPN
+1200 KIAHGMPFNPN

-1254 FKNGV
+1254 FRNGV

>member
-1 MQAILSAF
+1 MS
-9 FLLKKFLR
+9 K
-17 NNRYPKVGFNSSQ
+17 
-30 KKVKMNKRI
+30 KRI

-57 IKNIVPHIKDVKVY
+57 IKNIASNIKDVKVY
-71 NIYDVF
+71 NIYDIF
-77 GVNETDFSKVIN
+77 GVNDDELSQVIN
-89 NTFVDPVTDILHEN
+89 NTFVDPVTDILHTD
-103 NPAENLHFATEFLP
+103 NPAKNLHFATEFLP

-123 ADSAQQCITL
+123 ADSAQQCIAL
-133 LTQNEDGKVRSG
+133 LTENESGKVRSG
-145 KLIELFGVSDSDLNL
+145 KLIELFGISESELES
-160 IKNHLINKVESQEK
+160 IKNLLINKVESQVK
-174 NLSVLNIPAEE
+174 DLSKFE
-185 IPTPVIVHEGFIDF
+185 IPVEEKPDPVVVHEGFTDF
-199 DSEKLKDF
+199 SAEELKTF
-207 HQNHGFSFDLDDL
+207 YQNHGFALGIDDL
-220 AFIQH
+220 EFIQS

-230 NRNPTETEL
+230 KRNPTETEL

-266 AFQSTLQ
+266 SFKSTLQ
-273 TIFNDYLEKRKF
+273 TIFNDYIEKRKF

-380 AMRLSGAAD
+380 AMRLSGAAN
-389 VLEPISETLAGKLP
+389 VLEPISETLPGKLP
-403 QRTISKQA
+403 QRTITKQA

-421 IGLATTLVNE
+421 IGLATTSVNE

-461 ETGDLVI
+461 QNGDLVI

-482 TGSSKEQ
+482 SGSSKVQ
-489 DETSIHTLSTEVQ
+489 DETAIHTLSTEVQ

-515 FRNPDVTTLIKK
+515 FRNPEVTTLIKK

-547 EINLDILPLKYEG
+547 EINLDILPRKYEG

-576 VVIEAQ
+576 VVINAK
-582 DKEKF
+582 DKAKF
-587 IKYCENENIKA
+587 IRFCEEENIKA

-612 FWLGNKIVDL
+612 FWQGNKIVDL

-630 GCAKTQHAEV
+630 GCAKTQRAEV
-640 SHLQPIENETINF
+640 SHLQPLEKEVIEFNEENF
-653 SEDNFLKIL
+653 FKIL
-662 SSKNVASQKG
+662 SGKNVASQKG
-672 LTEMFDASVGGT
+672 LAEMFDASVGAT
-684 SVAMPF
+684 TVTMPF
-690 GGKYQLTEME
+690 GGKHQLTEME
-700 GSVQTLPILDAKN
+700 GSVQTLPVLNAKN

-724 DAEISS
+724 DADVSS
-730 QNTLIGA
+730 QNSLIGA
-737 ANAVVESVAK
+737 AEAVVESVAK
-747 IVAMGGNYKN
+747 IVAMGGDYRN

-765 FEKLGTQP
+765 FEKLGNDPQ
-773 EKWGKPLS
+773 KWGKPLAS
-781 ALLGA
+781 LLGA

-809 DIHVPPT
+809 NIHVPPT

-839 NKLYF
+839 NKLYLF
-844 FEHQPQ
+844 NHSPQ
-850 ENGLPNYE
+850 ENGMPNYE
-858 NLKEIFDFI
+858 DLRQIFEFI
-867 HENIKS
+867 FENIKS
-873 GKIVSVKTI
+873 EKIVSVKTI
-882 KDGGVAVA
+882 KEGGVAVA
-890 LAKMSFGNQLG
+890 LAKMSFGNHLG
-901 AEINLNK
+901 ANVKVDED
-908 NLLLKKNIG
+908 LLLTKNIG

-922 STQELENNLLQVIGE
+922 TTQDLENDLLQFIGE
-937 VSNSNI
+937 VKNLEMLKISSYEFNI
-943 LKMSTFEF
+943 K
-951 KIKNLLEVWLG
+951 KLLEVWTG
-962 TFEGLFPT
+962 TFEELFPT
-970 QEKSKLELEIDEKF
+970 KESEKIVVEIDSKW
-984 NSVHPRT
+984 NSAHRGT
-991 IHNNKHQIAQP
+991 INIIKHRLAQP

-1021 FKKEGAEVKSLPLIN
+1021 FRKEGAFVSGLPLIN
-1036 LNNQLLNESLDAW
+1036 LNHQLLNESLDAW
-1049 ISEIEQ
+1049 ISEINQ
-1055 SQILVFSGG
+1055 SQILVLSGG

-1073 SAKFIVNVLKNERM
+1073 SAKFIVNVLKNEKM
-1087 KAAVHQFLERDGM
+1087 KNAVHQLLERDGM

-1106 GFQALIKSGLLPYGE
+1106 GFQALVKSGLLPYGE
-1121 IRDLDAD
+1121 IRDLSAD

-1139 HISQMVNVRVAND
+1139 HISQMVDVKVIND

-1161 DLTYTIPISHGEG
+1161 DEVYTIPISHGEG
-1174 RLMASEKV
+1174 RFMASEKV
-1182 ILELYENGQIATQ
+1182 IQDLYEKGKIATQ
-1195 YVDFD
+1195 YIDQEGKV
-1200 NKIAHGMPFNPN
+1200 AHGMPFNPSN
-1212 NSLFGIEGITSK
+1212 AMFGIEGLTSK

-1233 HPERFSEGLFKNIPT
+1233 HPERFAEGLMKNIPT

>member
-1 MQAILSAF
+1 MSD
-9 FLLKKFLR
+9 K
-17 NNRYPKVGFNSSQ
+17 
-30 KKVKMNKRI
+30 KRI
-39 FVEKKG
+39 FVEKRG
-45 IFDVESPKIFNE
+45 IFDVESPKIFSE
-57 IKNIVPHIKDVKVY
+57 IKTIVPHIQDVKVY
-71 NIYDVF
+71 NIYDLF
-77 GVNETDFSKVIN
+77 GIEENELNKVIF
-89 NTFVDPVTDILHEN
+89 NTFVDPVVDILHTE

-123 ADSAQQCITL
+123 ADSAQQCIAL
-133 LTQNEDGKVRSG
+133 LTENENSKVRSG
-145 KLIELFGVSDSDLNL
+145 KLIELFGVTENEVEK

-174 NLSVLNIPAEE
+174 DLSKLEIPAEE
-185 IPTPVIVHEGFIDF
+185 TPDPVIIHEGFIDF
-199 DSEKLKDF
+199 STDQLNEF
-207 HQNHGFSFDLDDL
+207 YHQHGFALGFDDL
-220 AFIQH
+220 EFIQN

-230 NRNPTETEL
+230 KRNPSETEL

-266 AFQSTLQ
+266 SFKDTLER
-273 TIFNDYLEKRKF
+273 IFNDYLEKRKF
-285 LGRELKPISLMDLA
+285 LGREAKPISLMDLA

-453 DWVKREQP
+453 DWVRREKPQP
-461 ETGDLVI
+461 GDLVI

-515 FRNPDVTTLIKK
+515 FRNPEVTGLIKK

-547 EINLDILPLKYEG
+547 EINLDILPLKYDG

-576 VVIEAQ
+576 VVIEAK
-582 DKEKF
+582 DKETLINF
-587 IKYCENENIKA
+587 CEKENIKA

-612 FWLGNKIVDL
+612 FWQGNKIVDL

-630 GCAKTQHAEV
+630 GCAKSQNAKV
-640 SHLQPIENETINF
+640 SHLQNIENQNIKFTE
-653 SEDNFLKIL
+653 ENFLQAL
-662 SSKNVASQKG
+662 SNKNTASQKG
-672 LTEMFDASVGGT
+672 LAEMFDASVGGT

-690 GGKYQLTEME
+690 GGKYQETEME
-700 GSVQTLPILDAKN
+700 GSVQTLPVLNAEN

-724 DAEISS
+724 DGEISS
-730 QNTLIGA
+730 QNSMVGA
-737 ANAVVESVAK
+737 ANAVVESVVK
-747 IVAMGGNYKN
+747 IVAMGGKYQN

-765 FEKLGTQP
+765 FEKLGNQP
-773 EKWGKPLS
+773 EKWGKPLAS
-781 ALLGA
+781 LLGA
-786 YDAQMNFELA
+786 YDAQMNLELA

-809 DIHVPPT
+809 DINVPPT

-832 PEFKKAG
+832 PELKKAG

-844 FEHQPQ
+844 FQHVPQ

-858 NLKEIFDFI
+858 NLKKVFDDI
-867 HENIKS
+867 HENIQS
-873 GKIVSVKTI
+873 GNIVSVKTV
-882 KDGGVAVA
+882 KDGGVAVS

-901 AEINLNK
+901 AEISLDESFLLN
-908 NLLLKKNIG
+908 KNIG

-922 STQELENNLLQVIGE
+922 STSELNNDLFQLIGE
-937 VSNSNI
+937 V
-943 LKMSTFEF
+943 KAD
-951 KIKNLLEVWLG
+951 KNLIINDLKITISSLFEVWKG

-970 QEKSKLELEIDEKF
+970 VEKEKILVELDEKF
-984 NSVHPRT
+984 NATKAETITIRKHGIAKPR
-991 IHNNKHQIAQP
+991 
-1002 KVFAPIFPG
+1002 VFAPIFPG

-1021 FKKEGAEVKSLPLIN
+1021 FRKEGAEVASLPLIN
-1036 LNNQLLNESLDAW
+1036 LNHQLLNESLDAW
-1049 ISEIEQ
+1049 ISQINQ

-1073 SAKFIVNVLKNERM
+1073 SAKFIVNVLKNEKM
-1087 KAAVHQFLERDGM
+1087 KNAVHELLNRDGM

-1106 GFQALIKSGLLPYGE
+1106 GFQALVKSGLLPYGE
-1121 IRDLDAD
+1121 ICDLDEI

-1139 HISQMVNVRVAND
+1139 HISQMVDVKVVSD
-1152 DSPWLKGMK
+1152 QSPWLKGMK
-1161 DLTYTIPISHGEG
+1161 DQVFTIPISHGEG
-1174 RLMASEKV
+1174 RFMASEEV
-1182 ILELYENGQIATQ
+1182 IKELYENGQIATQ
-1195 YVDFD
+1195 YIDFEG
-1200 NKIAHGMPFNPN
+1200 KIAHGMPFNPN
-1212 NSLFGIEGITSK
+1212 NSLFGIEGIASK

-1233 HPERFSEGLFKNIPT
+1233 HPERFSEGLLKNIPT

>member
-1 MQAILSAF
+1 MSN
-9 FLLKKFLR
+9 K
-17 NNRYPKVGFNSSQ
+17 
-30 KKVKMNKRI
+30 KRI

-45 IFDVESPKIFNE
+45 IFDVESPQVFNE
-57 IKNIVPHIKDVKVY
+57 IKNIVPTIKDVKVY

-77 GVNETDFSKVIN
+77 GVNDHEFSKVIN
-89 NTFVDPVTDILHEN
+89 STFVDPVTDILHEE
-103 NPAENLHFATEFLP
+103 NPAKSNHFATEFLP

-123 ADSAQQCITL
+123 ADSAQQCIAL
-133 LTQNEDGKVRSG
+133 LTENENGKVRSG
-145 KLIELFGVSDSDLNL
+145 KLIELFGVSEAEIET
-160 IKNHLINKVESQEK
+160 IKNHLINKVESQVK
-174 NLSVLNIPAEE
+174 NLSKLEIPAEE
-185 IPTPVIVHEGFIDF
+185 TPDPVIVHEGFNDF
-199 DSEKLKDF
+199 SAEELKAFYDD
-207 HQNHGFSFDLDDL
+207 HGFALDIDDL
-220 AFIQH
+220 GFIQS

-266 AFQSTLQ
+266 AFKSTLE

-285 LGRELKPISLMDLA
+285 LDREAKPVSLMDLA

-380 AMRLSGAAD
+380 AMRLSGAAN

-403 QRTISKQA
+403 QRTITKQA

-421 IGLATTLVNE
+421 IGLATTSVNE

-461 ETGDLVI
+461 QNGDLVI

-482 TGSSKEQ
+482 SGSSKVQ

-515 FRNPDVTTLIKK
+515 FRNPEVTTLIKK

-576 VVIEAQ
+576 VVIEAK
-582 DKEKF
+582 DKEQF
-587 IKYCENENIKA
+587 IRFCEKENIKA

-612 FWLGNKIVDL
+612 FWQGNKIVDL

-630 GCAKTQHAEV
+630 GCAKKQHAEV
-640 SHLQPIENETINF
+640 SHLQTIDNQVLNFNEENL
-653 SEDNFLKIL
+653 LKIL

-672 LTEMFDASVGGT
+672 LVEMFDASVGGT

-690 GGKYQLTEME
+690 GGKHQLTEME
-700 GSVQTLPILDAKN
+700 GSVQTLPILNAEN

-730 QNTLIGA
+730 QNSLIGA

-765 FEKLGTQP
+765 FEKLGNNP
-773 EKWGKPLS
+773 KKWGKPLAS
-781 ALLGA
+781 LLGA

-839 NKLYF
+839 NKLYLF
-844 FEHQPQ
+844 NHISQ
-850 ENGLPNYE
+850 ENGMPNYGD
-858 NLKEIFDFI
+858 LKQIFDFI
-867 HENIKS
+867 FENIKAK
-873 GKIVSVKTI
+873 KIVSVKTI
-882 KDGGVAVA
+882 KEGGVAVA
-890 LAKMSFGNQLG
+890 LSKMSFGNHLG
-901 AEINLNK
+901 AEVELAED
-908 NLLLKKNIG
+908 LLLTKNIG

-922 STQELENNLLQVIGE
+922 SSAVLENDLLQVIGE

-943 LKMSTFEF
+943 LKINTFEF
-951 KIKNLLEVWLG
+951 NIGKLLEVWKG
-962 TFEGLFPT
+962 TFEELFPT
-970 QEKSKLELEIDEKF
+970 AEEKKMVVEIDSKL
-984 NSVHPRT
+984 NSIQPRS
-991 IHNNKHQIAQP
+991 IQILKHNLAKP

-1021 FKKEGAEVKSLPLIN
+1021 FIKEGAEVSGLPLIN
-1036 LNNQLLNESLDAW
+1036 LNHQLLNESLDAW
-1049 ISEIEQ
+1049 ISEINQ
-1055 SQILVFSGG
+1055 SQILVLSGG

-1073 SAKFIVNVLKNERM
+1073 SAKFIVNVLKNEKM
-1087 KAAVHQFLERDGM
+1087 KNAVHQLLERDGM
-1100 ILGICN
+1100 VLGICN
-1106 GFQALIKSGLLPYGE
+1106 GFQALVKSGLLPYGE

-1139 HISQMVNVRVAND
+1139 HISQMVDVKVIND

-1161 DLTYTIPISHGEG
+1161 DQVFTIPISHGEG
-1174 RLMASEKV
+1174 RFVASEKV
-1182 ILELYENGQIATQ
+1182 LQELYENGQIATQ
-1195 YVDFD
+1195 YIDHD
-1200 NKIAHGMPFNPN
+1200 GKIAHGMPFNPN
-1212 NSLFGIEGITSK
+1212 NSLFGIEGLTSK
-1224 SGKIFGRMG
+1224 SGKIYGRMG
-1233 HPERFSEGLFKNIPT
+1233 HPERYSEGLLKNIPT